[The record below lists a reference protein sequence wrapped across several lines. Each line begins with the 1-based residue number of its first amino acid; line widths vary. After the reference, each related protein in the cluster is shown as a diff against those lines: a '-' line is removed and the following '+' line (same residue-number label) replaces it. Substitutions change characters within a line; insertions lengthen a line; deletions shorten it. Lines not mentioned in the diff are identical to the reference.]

1 MAGARAPSDW
11 TDHGEKV
18 PAAERIWMAVM
29 GPGTPALGVRTGV
42 EATQSQLAATVAHLL
57 GEDFRASAPGRGA
70 AAARRSP
77 TRPGPTPAGV
87 TGPIG
92 RAKLRPRLRD
102 GVMRKRRSST
112 GDPGR
117 IPDPKVAEGVL
128 PEKRA
133 AQTFLDRWVRRGLL
147 AGFGVAFTVP
157 YLSILNDVH
166 VEGDELLP
174 ELPRRNVVFLANH
187 QTYFMEALAFFDLVY
202 VRYQLPLEDPI
213 LRFSAAEET
222 MKKNLLTSL
231 MRLAGGVTFKRSFRA
246 DGVDVRRPVDLDGV
260 ERVQQAIEE
269 GWLLHFPA
277 GTTRKGAPLRP
288 GVARLLHQTRAI
300 AVPVRVDGFR
310 QVLLH
315 KQLPGKLF
323 KSLSIRI
330 SSPMDLEAFYAAPYS
345 KATGVRVLQEL
356 ERLVGDPE

>member
-1 MAGARAPSDW
+1 MKSQQPRGHVGA
-11 TDHGEKV
+11 V
-18 PAAERIWMAVM
+18 PD
-29 GPGTPALGVRTGV
+29 
-42 EATQSQLAATVAHLL
+42 SHLV
-57 GEDFRASAPGRGA
+57 G
-70 AAARRSP
+70 
-77 TRPGPTPAGV
+77 
-87 TGPIG
+87 
-92 RAKLRPRLRD
+92 
-102 GVMRKRRSST
+102 
-112 GDPGR
+112 
-117 IPDPKVAEGVL
+117 GVL

-166 VEGDELLP
+166 VEGDEILP

-222 MKKNLLTSL
+222 MKKNLLTAL
-231 MRLAGGVTFKRSFRA
+231 MKLAGGVTFKRSFREGGT
-246 DGVDVRRPVDLDGV
+246 DIRRPVDLDGV
-260 ERVQQAIEE
+260 ERVQGAIRD

-277 GTTRKGAPLRP
+277 GTTRKGAPLRS
-288 GVARLLHQTRAI
+288 GVSRLLHQTRAV

-310 QVLLH
+310 DVLLH

-330 SSPMDLEAFYAAPYS
+330 HPVMDLDAFYARPYT
-345 KATGVRVLQEL
+345 KAAGARVLEALEALIGDQE
-356 ERLVGDPE
+356 